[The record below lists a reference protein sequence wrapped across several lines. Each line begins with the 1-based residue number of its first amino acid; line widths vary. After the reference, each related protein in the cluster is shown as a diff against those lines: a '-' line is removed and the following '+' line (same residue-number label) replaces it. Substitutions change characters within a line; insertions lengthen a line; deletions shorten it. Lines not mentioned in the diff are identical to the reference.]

1 MPIGLVGCKYGMTR
15 IFTDDGVSIP
25 VTVIHVDSNRVT
37 QVKTVEIDGYRALQ
51 ITAGSQLPS
60 RINKPLAGHYAKSNV
75 QAGRGLWEF
84 SLEDKE
90 GEEITLGQE
99 LKVDLFEVGQK
110 VDIAGTT
117 KGKGFAGTI
126 KRHHFRSQDATHGN
140 SLSHRVPGS
149 VGMNQSPGRVFRGK
163 KMAGQLGNVRRTIQ
177 NQEVVRIDNDKNL
190 LFVKGVVPGAIGGY
204 VVIRSSVKSGEK

>member
-15 IFTDDGVSIP
+15 IFRDDGVSIP
-25 VTVIHVDSNRVT
+25 VTVVHVDANRVT
-37 QVKTVEIDGYRALQ
+37 QVKTIQNDGYRALQ
-51 ITAGSQLPS
+51 IAAGTQLAS
-60 RINKPLAGHYAKSNV
+60 RINKPMAGHYAKAGV
-75 QAGRGLWEF
+75 QGGRGLWEF
-84 SLEDKE
+84 TLLDNE

-99 LKVDLFEVGQK
+99 LRVDLFQVGQK
-110 VDIAGTT
+110 IDIAGTT

-140 SLSHRVPGS
+140 SLSHRAPGS

-177 NQEVVRIDNDKNL
+177 NQEVVRIDTEKNL

-204 VVIRSSVKSGEK
+204 VMIRLSVKRREK